1 LELQHYGYIGMW
13 QFLALMLT
21 VVGSVF
27 IYLTNKNQTVISSPM
42 AKSWRWLGYILCI
55 FALFVWLK
63 IYVMSAAIFTWIFTL
78 NVALVCIPLL
88 SLSSIFTNHKGE
100 LNG

>member
-1 LELQHYGYIGMW
+1 MW
-13 QFLALMLT
+13 QFLAMMLT
-21 VVGSVF
+21 VVGSVI
-27 IYLTNKNQTVISSPM
+27 IYLTNKNQRVLFSPM
-42 AKSWRWLGYILCI
+42 AKTWRLLGYILCI
-55 FALFVWLK
+55 FALFVWLQ

-88 SLSSIFTNHKGE
+88 GLSNIFTKHKGK